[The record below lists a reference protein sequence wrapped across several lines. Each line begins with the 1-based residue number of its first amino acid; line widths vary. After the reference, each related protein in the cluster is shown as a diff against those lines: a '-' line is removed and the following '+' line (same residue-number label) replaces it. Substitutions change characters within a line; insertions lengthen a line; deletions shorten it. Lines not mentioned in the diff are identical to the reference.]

1 MRTLIYVPVIHTSA
15 DLGSLA
21 KDVTKRGIMDIGED
35 VWEKHKA
42 AVEKFW
48 DVISD
53 YFGSIDV
60 SGKKIY
66 QDGMIADGEVGQR
79 IVEEGAKSGSR
90 NYELVARLLK
100 RGAILVKTEDFK
112 LVKEERDRLV
122 ALTRGQSIAHKL
134 IAFIKYKLVKDRL
147 LDKRDKFIAKRIDE
161 SLRQDETGIIFIGA
175 YHNIKKMLPGSI
187 RVSEIK
193 DARIVKEYQ
202 MLLPFYK
209 KHKERFEELSRYLIS
224 KPEGNGLASSSQSHK
239 VEG

>member
-1 MRTLIYVPVIHTSA
+1 MRTLMLVPAIHTSA

-21 KDVTKRGIMDIGED
+21 KDVTKRGIADIGED

-60 SGKKIY
+60 SGKKVY
-66 QDGMIADGEVGQR
+66 QDGMVADGEVGQR

-100 RGAILVKTEDFK
+100 RGAVLVKTEDFK

-122 ALTRGQSIAHKL
+122 AIVQSKSIMHKL
-134 IAFIKYKLVKDRL
+134 IAFIKYKLAKDRL
-147 LDKRDKFIAKRIDE
+147 LDKRDIFIAKRIDE

-175 YHNIKKMLPGSI
+175 YHNIKKRLSRSI
-187 RVSEIK
+187 CVSEIK
-193 DARIVKEYQ
+193 DAQIVKEYQ
-202 MLLPFYK
+202 RLLPFCHK
-209 KHKERFEELSRYLIS
+209 NKERFEELSRYLVS
-224 KPEGNGLASSSQSHK
+224 KGED
-239 VEG
+239 

>member
-21 KDVTKRGIMDIGED
+21 KDVTKRGIADIGED

-53 YFGSIDV
+53 YFNSIDV

-66 QDGMIADGEVGQR
+66 QDGMVADGEVGQR

-100 RGAILVKTEDFK
+100 KGAILVKTEDFK

-122 ALTRGQSIAHKL
+122 AIMQSKSITHKL
-134 IAFIKYKLVKDRL
+134 IAFIKYKLTKDSL
-147 LDKRDKFIAKRIDE
+147 LNKRDKFIAKRIDE
-161 SLRQDETGIIFIGA
+161 SLSQDEIGIIFIGA
-175 YHNIKKMLPGSI
+175 YHNIKKRLPRSI
-187 RVSEIK
+187 RVREIK

-202 MLLPFYK
+202 RLLPFCHK
-209 KHKERFEELSRYLIS
+209 NKERFEELSRYLIHRIDLPILS
-224 KPEGNGLASSSQSHK
+224 GMS
-239 VEG
+239 